1 MFSNKKIGDNRSIN
15 DFNSSLIM
23 LVSIIFLLLTTSM
36 IQNPYVV
43 GHTYASIPQPQS
55 PFSSSSTSDDSFL
68 LPSPS
73 LIQSPLESNQAS
85 CDEGQGEGCAITKS
99 LASGIDFLSV
109 CGNMT
114 TDDLKTKT
122 KEKSKDFTTSEVKNI
137 TKGSVKFIFINSYW
151 TDNTILG
158 GVDAGSASGQS
169 DGQSLAPVIRV
180 ESGPGEGESVLA
192 IKLVN
197 RGTVSLTSITGELDL
212 PSGFQ
217 SVVSPRNKDTSVAL
231 SSFPTTNGG
240 EVDAGQTFILYFPVK
255 ILQNAKVGKEYNAQ
269 LTVHYFKDT
278 DKRKTNL
285 EVEKNAKESSH
296 LELTNQCSDND
307 DNTNKTRSNTDR
319 DIDAKTVH
327 TRFDS
332 KSQTINVPFEL
343 SGKVILDVIGSSQ
356 LQITTGNV
364 CPSSNTI
371 NVLSAIPGVGNRL
384 KLVINN
390 DGSAAATGVIA
401 TVSARTEAATN
412 NNIITPALSG
422 NISRNVVQQSS
433 VIPVIILGGTTFNLG
448 TVPVAEGREINTV
461 VFPNN
466 LAAGTLETLNVQLVY
481 NDAYGNKKVTNQIVG
496 IQILPSSPQSELTV
510 TPVPSS

>member
-1 MFSNKKIGDNRSIN
+1 MFSNKKIGNKRTIN
-15 DFNSSLIM
+15 DLNSSLIM
-23 LVSIIFLLLTTSM
+23 LVSIIFLLLMSNM
-36 IQNPYVV
+36 IQNPSI
-43 GHTYASIPQPQS
+43 GTAYASLPKPQS
-55 PFSSSSTSDDSFL
+55 PFSSSSTSPDDSFP

-85 CDEGQGEGCAITKS
+85 CNGGQGEGCAITKS

-122 KEKSKDFTTSEVKNI
+122 KEKANDFTTSELKNI
-137 TKGSVKFIFINSYW
+137 TKGSVKFVFINSYW

-180 ESGPGEGESVLA
+180 ENGPGEGDSVLA

-197 RGTVSLTSITGELDL
+197 RGTVSLTSITGKLDL

-217 SVVSPRNKDTSVAL
+217 SVVSPQNKDTSVAL

-255 ILQNAKVGKEYNAQ
+255 ILQNAIVGKEYNAD
-269 LTVHYFKDT
+269 LSVHYFKDT

-285 EVEKNAKESSH
+285 EVEKNVKESSH

-307 DNTNKTRSNTDR
+307 DNTNKTKSNTDR
-319 DIDAKTVH
+319 SIEGKTVH

-332 KSQTINVPFEL
+332 KAQSLKIPFEL

-356 LQITTGNV
+356 LQIASGNISAS
-364 CPSSNTI
+364 PNTI

-412 NNIITPALSG
+412 NNVITPDIVG
-422 NISRNVVQQSS
+422 NTSRNVVQQSS
-433 VIPVIILGGTTFNLG
+433 VISVIVLGGTTFNLG
-448 TVPVAEGREINTV
+448 TVPVDQGREIDTV

-466 LAAGTLETLNVQLVY
+466 LAAGTLDTLNVQLVY
-481 NDAYGNKKVTNQIVG
+481 NDAYGNKKVTNQVVG
-496 IQILPSSPQSELTV
+496 IQILPSSPQSELTI

>member
-1 MFSNKKIGDNRSIN
+1 MFSNKKIGNNTTIN
-15 DFNSSLIM
+15 DLNSSLIM

-43 GHTYASIPQPQS
+43 GHTYASLPQPQS

-85 CDEGQGEGCAITKS
+85 CDEGQGEGCATTKS

-169 DGQSLAPVIRV
+169 DGQSLAPVVRV

-255 ILQNAKVGKEYNAQ
+255 ILQNAQVGKEYNAK

-285 EVEKNAKESSH
+285 EVKKNAKESSH
-296 LELTNQCSDND
+296 LELNNLCSDND
-307 DNTNKTRSNTDR
+307 DNTNKTKSNTDR
-319 DIDAKTVH
+319 NIDAKTVH

-332 KSQTINVPFEL
+332 KSQTISVPFEL
-343 SGKVILDVIGSSQ
+343 SGKVILDVVGTSQ
-356 LQITTGNV
+356 LQNTEN
-364 CPSSNTI
+364 SSTSPNTF
-371 NVLSAIPGVGNRL
+371 NVLSVIPGIGNRL
-384 KLVINN
+384 NLVINN

-412 NNIITPALSG
+412 NNIITPAVAG

-448 TVPVAEGREINTV
+448 TVPVAQGREIDTV

-466 LAAGTLETLNVQLVY
+466 LAAGTLETLNVQLIY
-481 NDAYGNKKVTNQIVG
+481 NDAYGNKKETNQVVG
-496 IQILPSSPQSELTV
+496 IQILPSSPQSELKV
-510 TPVPSS
+510 TPIPSS

>member
-1 MFSNKKIGDNRSIN
+1 MT
-15 DFNSSLIM
+15 M
-23 LVSIIFLLLTTSM
+23 SIILLLVTYNV
-36 IQNPYVV
+36 IQIPYVV
-43 GHTYASIPQPQS
+43 GTTFASPPQSQS
-55 PFSSSSTSDDSFL
+55 PFSPSSASPVDSFMV
-68 LPSPS
+68 PVPS
-73 LIQSPLESNQAS
+73 LIDSRLESNQAN
-85 CDEGQGEGCAITKS
+85 CDNGQEEGCPIPTS
-99 LASGIDFLSV
+99 SASDIDFLSV
-109 CGNMT
+109 CGNLT

-122 KEKSKDFTTSEVKNI
+122 KEKSKDFATSEVKNI

-169 DGQSLAPVIRV
+169 EGQSLAPVVRV
-180 ESGPGEGESVLA
+180 ENGPGDGDSVLA

-255 ILQNAKVGKEYNAQ
+255 ILQNAQVGKEYNAK

-285 EVEKNAKESSH
+285 EVKKNAKESSH
-296 LELTNQCSDND
+296 LELNNLCSDND
-307 DNTNKTRSNTDR
+307 DNTNKTKSNTDR
-319 DIDAKTVH
+319 NINAKTVH

-332 KSQTINVPFEL
+332 KSQTISVPFEL
-343 SGKVILDVIGSSQ
+343 SGKVILDVVGSSQ
-356 LQITTGNV
+356 LQIATENSSS
-364 CPSSNTI
+364 SSNTF
-371 NVLSAIPGVGNRL
+371 NVLSVIPGIGNRL
-384 KLVINN
+384 NLVIDN

-412 NNIITPALSG
+412 NNIITPAVAG

-448 TVPVAEGREINTV
+448 TVPVAQGREIDTV

-466 LAAGTLETLNVQLVY
+466 LAAGTLETLNVQLIY
-481 NDAYGNKKVTNQIVG
+481 NDAYGNKKETNQVVG
-496 IQILPSSPQSELTV
+496 IQILPSSPQSELKV
-510 TPVPSS
+510 TPIPSS